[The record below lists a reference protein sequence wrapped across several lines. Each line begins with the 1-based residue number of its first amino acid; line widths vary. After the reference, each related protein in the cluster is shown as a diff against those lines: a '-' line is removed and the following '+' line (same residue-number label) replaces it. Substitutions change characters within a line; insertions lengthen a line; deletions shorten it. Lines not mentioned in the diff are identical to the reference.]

1 MQSRGSSAAKLR
13 RSHELT
19 RKSHQ
24 IDLEL
29 ALTRSLALCM
39 IDQYLTQF
47 LDHLRYERNVSAH
60 TVRNYESDLI
70 QFFDFLAAANRSNQT
85 ASRAHARRRQPAIA
99 QIDHLTIREW
109 LSNLHSDHKK
119 KTSIARKLAALRTF
133 FQFLVREEI
142 IETNPA
148 KLVATPRKEKK
159 LPAHLSIEDAIRF
172 IETPD
177 SETDFGKRDRAILE
191 LLYAT
196 GVRVSELV
204 SLNLRDIDFQ
214 NKLLRVLGKRRKER
228 IVPFGDPAANAL
240 HDYFPVRQKLLLN
253 APVTSRDAQPLI
265 LNYQGTRMST
275 RSVGR
280 LVEKYI
286 RLCAGIHDIS
296 PHALRHS
303 FATHLLD
310 SGADLRDI
318 QELLGHARLS
328 TTQIYTHVSMEKLI
342 EVYDKAHPKA

>member
-1 MQSRGSSAAKLR
+1 MASSLD
-13 RSHELT
+13 HL
-19 RKSHQ
+19 
-24 IDLEL
+24 
-29 ALTRSLALCM
+29 
-39 IDQYLTQF
+39 LTQF

-60 TVRNYESDLI
+60 TLRNYESDLH
-70 QFFDFLAAANRSNQT
+70 QFFEFLAPRDKDTGQRNE
-85 ASRAHARRRQPAIA
+85 PEIA

-109 LSNLHSDHKK
+109 LATLHSDQKR

-133 FQFLVREEI
+133 FQFLVREGIAES
-142 IETNPA
+142 NPA
-148 KLVATPRKEKK
+148 KIVATPRKEKK
-159 LPAHLSIEDAIRF
+159 LPVHLSIEDAIRF

-177 SETDFGKRDRAILE
+177 METDFGKRDRAILE

-204 SLNLRDIDFQ
+204 QLDLRDIDFK
-214 NKLLRVLGKRRKER
+214 NKLLRVFGKRRKER
-228 IVPFGDPAANAL
+228 IVPFGDPAARAL
-240 HDYFPVRQKLLLN
+240 KDYLTVRENFLMN
-253 APVTSRDAQPLI
+253 APATKRDAQPLI
-265 LNYQGTRMST
+265 LNYQGTRMTT
-275 RSVGR
+275 RSIGR
-280 LVEKYI
+280 LIEKYI
-286 RLCAGIHDIS
+286 KLCAGIHDIS

-342 EVYDKAHPKA
+342 QVYDKTHPKA

>member
-1 MQSRGSSAAKLR
+1 MV
-13 RSHELT
+13 
-19 RKSHQ
+19 
-24 IDLEL
+24 I
-29 ALTRSLALCM
+29 SL
-39 IDQYLTQF
+39 DQLLTQF

-60 TVRNYESDLI
+60 TLRNYESDLH
-70 QFFDFLAAANRSNQT
+70 QFFDYLA
-85 ASRAHARRRQPAIA
+85 PADEKGKRNEPPVA

-109 LSNLHSDHKK
+109 LATLHSDQKK

-133 FQFLVREEI
+133 FQFLVREGVVES
-142 IETNPA
+142 NPA
-148 KLVATPRKEKK
+148 KIVATPRKEKK
-159 LPAHLSIEDAIRF
+159 LPKHLSIEDAIRF

-177 SETDFGKRDRAILE
+177 TATDFGKRDRAILE

-204 SLNLRDIDFQ
+204 GLNLRDVDFK
-214 NKLLRVLGKRRKER
+214 NKLLRVFGKRRKER
-228 IVPFGDPAANAL
+228 IVPFGDPAAKAL
-240 HDYFPVRQKLLLN
+240 KDYLAVREKFLMN
-253 APVTSRDAQPLI
+253 APVTKRDAQPLI

-280 LVEKYI
+280 LIEKYI
-286 RLCAGIHDIS
+286 KLCAGIHDIS